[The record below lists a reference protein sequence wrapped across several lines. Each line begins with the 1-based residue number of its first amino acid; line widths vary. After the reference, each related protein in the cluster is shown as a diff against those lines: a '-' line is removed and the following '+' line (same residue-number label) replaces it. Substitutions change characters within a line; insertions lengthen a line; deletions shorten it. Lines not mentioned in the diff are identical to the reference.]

1 MSEADVWHRRGVA
14 AFERGDLMSALEALS
29 QAIALDGSRADIHGD
44 IGVVAHRARAWDLAE
59 EHFKRALALTP
70 NAASL
75 NYNLG
80 NLFKNLGR
88 FAEAEDCFRR
98 AVTDDP
104 TFAPA
109 HNNLG
114 NVLKQLK
121 RWGEAAEAYRAA
133 VAADPDFA
141 PAHRNHADLD
151 ETLGRTRE
159 AIAGFGRAAGLRK
172 DDGARIRAA
181 LAMPVIADSV
191 GEIEDTRARI
201 AENLAE
207 LAGAGL
213 RLGDPLAQVGA
224 TPFHLAYHGRDDR
237 PLMESLAELYR
248 GACPSLSFTAP
259 HCRDWLGGLEGGP
272 IRVGFASA
280 FLRDHT
286 IAHLNE
292 RLIEKLPRDRF
303 DVRLFDR
310 LPRDLAAARDEL
322 AAAELDILYFTDI
335 GMEPLTY
342 FLAFARLA
350 PVQCVSWG
358 HPVTSGISSLDYF
371 VSGRAIEPD
380 GAEAVYTERL
390 VRLDTMPA
398 SVAAPGN
405 ARAEPNGPAF
415 LCPQSLFKLHPDFD
429 PLIGRILARCP
440 ESELVLLA
448 GQHPEW
454 ERVLEARWRR
464 TIPDVV
470 DRVRF
475 VPRRDRTGFMALLAS
490 ARVVLDTPHF
500 CGGLSSLEALS
511 AGTPVVALPG
521 DFMRSRVTLGLYRR
535 MGMTDLVAKD
545 GDEYVDL
552 AVRLARDD
560 GFHAE
565 MQRRIRA
572 LAPRLIDDPAPISE
586 HAAFFEEAVYG
597 AV

>member
-1 MSEADVWHRRGVA
+1 MSEADILHRRGVA
-14 AFERGDLMSALEALS
+14 AFERGDLRSALEALS
-29 QAIALDGSRADIHGD
+29 QAIASDGSRADIHGD
-44 IGVVAHRARAWDLAE
+44 IGVVAHRARAWELAE
-59 EHFKRALALTP
+59 EHFQRALALTP
-70 NAASL
+70 EVARL
-75 NYNLG
+75 HYNLG
-80 NLFKNLGR
+80 NLFKDVGR
-88 FAEAEDCFRR
+88 LVEAEDCYRR
-98 AVTDDP
+98 VVAHEP
-104 TFAPA
+104 TYAPA

-121 RWGEAAEAYRAA
+121 RWAEAATAYRAA
-133 VAADPDFA
+133 IAADPEFA
-141 PAHRNHADLD
+141 PAHRNLADLD
-151 ETLGRTRE
+151 ETLGHTQE
-159 AIAGFGRAAGLRK
+159 SIAGFTRAAVLRK

-181 LAMPVIADSV
+181 LAMPVIANSV
-191 GEIEDTRARI
+191 AEIEDARGRI
-201 AENLAE
+201 AEKLAE
-207 LAGAGL
+207 LAGARL
-213 RLGDPLAQVGA
+213 RLDDPLAQVGA

-237 PLMESLAELYR
+237 SMMESLAELYR

-259 HCRDWLGGLEGGP
+259 HCQDWLGGLEGGP

-280 FLRDHT
+280 FLHDHT
-286 IAHLNE
+286 IGRLNE
-292 RLIEKLPRDRF
+292 RLIEKLPRARF

-310 LPRDLAAARDEL
+310 LPRDLAAARAEL

-358 HPVTSGISSLDYF
+358 HPVTTGISSLDYF
-371 VSGRAIEPD
+371 VSGRSIEPD
-380 GAEAVYTERL
+380 GAEEFYTERL
-390 VRLDTMPA
+390 VCLDSMPA
-398 SVAAPGN
+398 SVASPGYT
-405 ARAEPNGPAF
+405 RAEPNGPVF
-415 LCPQSLFKLHPDFD
+415 LCLQSLFKLHPDFD

-440 ESELVLLA
+440 GAELVLLA
-448 GQHPEW
+448 GQHREW
-454 ERVLEARWRR
+454 ERALEARWRR

-470 DRVRF
+470 DRIRF
-475 VPRRDRTGFMALLAS
+475 VPRRDRGGFMALLAS

-500 CGGLSSLEALS
+500 CGGLSSLEALA

-545 GDEYVDL
+545 GDEYLEL

-565 MQRRIRA
+565 IQGRIRA

-586 HAAFFEEAVYG
+586 HAAFFEKAVYG